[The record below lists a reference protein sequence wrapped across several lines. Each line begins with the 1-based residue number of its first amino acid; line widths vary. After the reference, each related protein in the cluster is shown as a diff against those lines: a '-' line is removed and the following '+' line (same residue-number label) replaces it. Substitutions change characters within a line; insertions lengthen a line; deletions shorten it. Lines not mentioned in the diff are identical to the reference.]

1 MTGGR
6 LNLGRIT
13 QALRGTA
20 RTVAQGRP
28 ALYASVGMLGGVF
41 GALAGLGGGVVMTPF
56 LVQAGLTQH
65 AAQAASLAA
74 VVSTGMLGTAGYAR
88 ALDID
93 VEASALM
100 CAGAMV
106 TVPLGARLAFR
117 VSSRSLSKVFGAFLL
132 VCGPTVPL
140 LHTSALADL
149 HQRLHRH
156 ERSALVFC
164 AVGCVAGF
172 ASGLLG
178 VGGGAVM
185 TPLLAGLTDLPHHA
199 VLGTSLAAM
208 VLPSLAS
215 LYAHASRGAF
225 SLAVGLPL
233 AAGAVV
239 GSTCGVAGALRT
251 DEQSLRMVFALCLLV
266 TGLRMLLK

>member
-6 LNLGRIT
+6 LAK
-13 QALRGTA
+13 ALRDTA
-20 RTVAQGRP
+20 RAVAQGRP
-28 ALYASVGMLGGVF
+28 VLYSSVGMLGGVF

-56 LVQAGLTQH
+56 LVHTGLTQH

-74 VVSTGMLGTAGYAR
+74 VVCTGMLGTAGYAR
-88 ALDID
+88 AHDID
-93 VEASALM
+93 FEAAALV

-117 VSSRSLSKVFGAFLL
+117 VSGRTLSKVFGVFMLL
-132 VCGPTVPL
+132 CGPTVPL

-149 HQRLHRH
+149 RQHLQR
-156 ERSALVFC
+156 ERSAVVLC
-164 AVGCVAGF
+164 AVGCAAGF
-172 ASGLLG
+172 LSGLLG
-178 VGGGAVM
+178 VGGGVVI
-185 TPLLAGLTDLPHHA
+185 TPLLAALTDLPHHA

-215 LYAHASRGAF
+215 LYAHASRGVF

-239 GSTCGVAGALRT
+239 GSVCGVAGSLRT
-251 DEQSLRMVFALCLLV
+251 DEQSLRVGFALCLV
-266 TGLRMLLK
+266 ATGLRMLLK